1 MLQQYYKRN
10 NGSPLP
16 NFKLERP
23 IQVQWG
29 NSRFKSIG
37 LHEIVDNMDILYSD
51 NMEIVED
58 SAFRKD
64 LGADAEETPNE
75 ACWPLCTHQYMQVGL
90 RFRISKQEIKAQVE
104 LFLHEYNIALLGDTL
119 TLPQK
124 EKFKLSWNR
133 KSF

>member
-1 MLQQYYKRN
+1 M
-10 NGSPLP
+10 
-16 NFKLERP
+16 
-23 IQVQWG
+23 QWG

-51 NMEIVED
+51 NME
-58 SAFRKD
+58 
-64 LGADAEETPNE
+64 T
-75 ACWPLCTHQYMQVGL
+75 LCTHQYMQVGL
-90 RFRISKQEIKAQVE
+90 RFRMSKQEIKAQVE

>member
-1 MLQQYYKRN
+1 M
-10 NGSPLP
+10 
-16 NFKLERP
+16 
-23 IQVQWG
+23 QWG

-51 NMEIVED
+51 NMETVED

-64 LGADAEETPNE
+64 LGADAEEIYE
-75 ACWPLCTHQYMQVGL
+75 ACWPLYTHQYMHVGL
-90 RFRISKQEIKAQVE
+90 RFRISKRENKAQVE

-124 EKFKLSWNR
+124 EKFKLCEIVRAFNETFGRVCQNWCKKCTGN
-133 KSF
+133 